1 MKKRKVNFNVRTSEF
16 TKLVLRKAAEKLDLP
31 ETKIV
36 ENLILSKFPELVS
49 EVKMETLKWN

>member
-49 EVKMETLKWN
+49 EVKKETLRYK

>member
-16 TKLVLRKAAEKLDLP
+16 TKLVLKKAAQKLDMP

-36 ENLILSKFPELVS
+36 ESLILNKFPELVT
-49 EVKMETLKWN
+49 EVKKETLKWN